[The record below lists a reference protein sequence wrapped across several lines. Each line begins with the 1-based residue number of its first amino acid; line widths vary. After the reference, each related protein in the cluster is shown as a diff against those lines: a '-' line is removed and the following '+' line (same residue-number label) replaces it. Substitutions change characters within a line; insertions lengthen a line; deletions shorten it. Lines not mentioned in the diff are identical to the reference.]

1 MTQGHHRNR
10 RVEDLLRLTG
20 LEAQAVEQITDDRLT
35 EEIDFTY
42 ANRQIRQ
49 YRRES
54 LKKLKGLVE
63 KI

>member
-10 RVEDLLRLTG
+10 RVEDLLRLAG
-20 LEAQAVEQITDDRLT
+20 LEARAVEQITDDQLT
-35 EEIDFTY
+35 AEIDFTY